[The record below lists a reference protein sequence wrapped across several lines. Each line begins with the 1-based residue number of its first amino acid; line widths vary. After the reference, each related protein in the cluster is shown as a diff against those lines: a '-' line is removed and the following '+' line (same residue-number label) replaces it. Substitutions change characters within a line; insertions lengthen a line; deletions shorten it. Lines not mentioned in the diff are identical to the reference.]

1 MGKSVQKVSLDIDTK
16 RVVEAIIKLLE
27 SQQEQI
33 DCLLS
38 IVDTH
43 QKVLEAMLGEKVKE
57 IMGMIPKVDSDEKEG
72 E

>member
-1 MGKSVQKVSLDIDTK
+1 MQKVSLDIDTK

-33 DCLLS
+33 DRLLS